1 MTTARILP
9 SAALAQG
16 LCTFLHR
23 AIFIPPSCRWVSAL
37 HGAHTERE
45 THRVTLTELLGTCLR
60 QDLPLCPPPALAWQ
74 GKPGRSLLLEAA
86 AGYHGGN
93 LTPDS
98 ALCIFKNIHLKTWH
112 AHVLCLQTK
121 ATINNKMWTIFICF
135 SCPSSK
141 KKKKRLNFTSTCAGL
156 FPGLKL
162 VYGGGVTVHPDKSA
176 LHRYILND
184 RCLPIVSLFLTIRQT
199 KFS

>member
-1 MTTARILP
+1 M
-9 SAALAQG
+9 
-16 LCTFLHR
+16 
-23 AIFIPPSCRWVSAL
+23 
-37 HGAHTERE
+37 
-45 THRVTLTELLGTCLR
+45 
-60 QDLPLCPPPALAWQ
+60 PPPPTLAWQ

-141 KKKKRLNFTSTCAGL
+141 KKKKKIKFYINMCRAFSWFKTGL
-156 FPGLKL
+156 W
-162 VYGGGVTVHPDKSA
+162 GGVTVHPDKSA

-199 KFS
+199 KFF

>member
-141 KKKKRLNFTSTCAGL
+141 KKKIKFYINMCRAFSWFKTGL
-156 FPGLKL
+156 W
-162 VYGGGVTVHPDKSA
+162 GGVTVHPDKSA

-199 KFS
+199 KFF

>member
-1 MTTARILP
+1 M
-9 SAALAQG
+9 
-16 LCTFLHR
+16 
-23 AIFIPPSCRWVSAL
+23 
-37 HGAHTERE
+37 
-45 THRVTLTELLGTCLR
+45 
-60 QDLPLCPPPALAWQ
+60 PPPACLAGQAWE
-74 GKPGRSLLLEAA
+74 KPTVGSSCWVPR
-86 AGYHGGN
+86 GN

-141 KKKKRLNFTSTCAGL
+141 KKKTIKFYINMCRAFSWFKTGL
-156 FPGLKL
+156 WGC
-162 VYGGGVTVHPDKSA
+162 VTVHPDKSA

-199 KFS
+199 KFF

>member
-60 QDLPLCPPPALAWQ
+60 QDLPLCPPPRL
-74 GKPGRSLLLEAA
+74 PGRASLGEAYCWKQLLGTTGEISP
-86 AGYHGGN
+86 
-93 LTPDS
+93 PDS

-141 KKKKRLNFTSTCAGL
+141 KKKTIKFYINMCRAFSWFKTGL
-156 FPGLKL
+156 W
-162 VYGGGVTVHPDKSA
+162 GGVTVHPDKSA

-199 KFS
+199 KFF